1 MKSILITGGS
11 GAFGTAFARRLLAD
25 PAIERIA
32 IYSRGEYRQ
41 AMMAREMADE
51 DAGSKLR
58 FMIGDVRD
66 KDRLRRAMRGVDT
79 VVHAAALKRIET
91 ANYNPDELVRTNVV
105 GTQNVIDAAMDAG
118 VVTAVFLST
127 DKAYQPI
134 SPYGHSKALAEC
146 MFLAANNMRGNRG
159 PRFVVTR
166 YGNVW
171 RSTGSVVPMWESIL
185 IGDDAVPVT
194 DPECTRFFMT
204 MDEAVDLVLKAINEL
219 PSDVL
224 IPTLPAYRLGDL
236 AEAMGAKMNVRG
248 LPSWEK
254 RHESMGDG
262 NSSDRA
268 RRMSVAELREA
279 LRCAS

>member
-1 MKSILITGGS
+1 MP
-11 GAFGTAFARRLLAD
+11 D
-25 PAIERIA
+25 VERIA

-41 AMMAREMADE
+41 AMMARELAEMDTN
-51 DAGSKLR
+51 SKLR
-58 FMIGDVRD
+58 MLIGDVRD
-66 KDRLRRAMRGVDT
+66 KDRLRRAMRGIDT
-79 VVHAAALKRIET
+79 IIHAAALKRIET

-118 VVTAVFLST
+118 VSAAVFLST
-127 DKAYQPI
+127 DKAYQPV

-166 YGNVW
+166 YGNVF
-171 RSTGSVVPMWESIL
+171 RSTGSVVPTWESIL
-185 IGDDAVPVT
+185 IGDDTVPVT

-204 MDEAVDLVLKAINEL
+204 MGEAVDLVLRAVTEL
-219 PSDVL
+219 PADVL

-236 AEAMGAKMNVRG
+236 AEAMGAKMDVRG
-248 LPSWEK
+248 LPDWEK
-254 RHESMGDG
+254 RHESMSAD
-262 NSSDRA
+262 NSSDKA

-279 LRCAS
+279 LACA

>member
-1 MKSILITGGS
+1 MKSVLVTGGS

-25 PAIERIA
+25 PSVERIA

-41 AMMAREMADE
+41 AMMAREMAE
-51 DAGSKLR
+51 DDPSSKLR

-118 VVTAVFLST
+118 VSTAVFLST

-146 MFLAANNMRGNRG
+146 MFLAANNMRGNQG
-159 PRFVVTR
+159 PRFVSTR

-185 IGDDAVPVT
+185 IGDDTVPVT

-204 MDEAVDLVLKAINEL
+204 MDEAVALVLKAIAEL

-236 AEAMGAKMNVRG
+236 AEAMGAKMDVRG

-254 RHESMGDG
+254 RHESMGPG
-262 NSSDRA
+262 NSSDKA
-268 RRMSVAELREA
+268 RRMTVAELREA
-279 LRCAS
+279 LRCA